1 MNDKKLI
8 AQELAKMGRGGDT
21 MLAHITPHEAKVLK
35 AMGGAG
41 TINPYTGLPEYRFR
55 WKSIV
60 KAIAPVVSIAIAV
73 FAPELIP
80 SIGSSILGTTGTAAG
95 IAEVAAGAAAVSA
108 GTTAAA
114 GGNIEQIAK
123 SAATA
128 AVSVGVGGNVA
139 NAVGTELAKS
149 GVPIEVA
156 KAVASSVGSASAAAA
171 TGGDVANAAA
181 SGLLGSVA
189 KQTYQAIT
197 TQEPAPIETVA
208 PSGIPTGAAAQPT
221 IEQLYQQVLGRA
233 PDPGGLAYWSQYQGD
248 PTAAFVAAAQAER
261 PGAAYTPVQLA
272 AADTGTMTDVSA
284 PTTGVIDQARP
295 RVETFGAGQ
304 PDTLSTEITGVGNVL
319 TDEQIAAQAELNKS
333 SAGLWDKIKNIGA
346 IFSTGTS
353 DPSSPYFSL
362 FGSGA
367 AGGDPQS
374 TFALIAR
381 DDPQKAIVWLQNF
394 TQQVQNDPNLT
405 DAQKQDII
413 TAANTVNTNLQQTV
427 TTAPSGPEVETRP
440 AGGGGTMA
448 ETPIETPTP
457 DTTDKTILDFI
468 AMPGATKVGG
478 GAPTEIADIS
488 RITPTDQTGI
498 SGVGGPGV
506 PGVSTG
512 GVGTDTG
519 VRTGT
524 PGAGG
529 GVGGGVGPGVG
540 PGVGEGEGT
549 GEGAG
554 GEGVGI
560 YTPTTTTTTT
570 ADETKYPIDRIPSDT
585 KLASTRL
592 FTPYRTDLT
601 GLAPIERRKKTE
613 LTEEEGEPVGRWGS
627 ETLRGLLGI

>member
-55 WKSIV
+55 WRSIV
-60 KAIAPVVSIAIAV
+60 RAVAPIVSVAIAV

-261 PGAAYTPVQLA
+261 PGATYTPLEQQIAQTAEQIRTTPQAPGIEVA
-272 AADTGTMTDVSA
+272 AGPSTTATDALPPGTTQVPLSRLGATQISPSDTEAKAIFGEGAGTEA
-284 PTTGVIDQARP
+284 TGVTEATRLPFFEPGELGI
-295 RVETFGAGQ
+295 FG
-304 PDTLSTEITGVGNVL
+304 
-319 TDEQIAAQAELNKS
+319 
-333 SAGLWDKIKNIGA
+333 
-346 IFSTGTS
+346 
-353 DPSSPYFSL
+353 
-362 FGSGA
+362 
-367 AGGDPQS
+367 
-374 TFALIAR
+374 
-381 DDPQKAIVWLQNF
+381 
-394 TQQVQNDPNLT
+394 
-405 DAQKQDII
+405 
-413 TAANTVNTNLQQTV
+413 TVPT
-427 TTAPSGPEVETRP
+427 
-440 AGGGGTMA
+440 GGGARGT
-448 ETPIETPTP
+448 T
-457 DTTDKTILDFI
+457 
-468 AMPGATKVGG
+468 VGG
-478 GAPTEIADIS
+478 GAEGRPIS
-488 RITPTDQTGI
+488 GGFDTGQITPGI
-498 SGVGGPGV
+498 TSAD
-506 PGVSTG
+506 T
-512 GVGTDTG
+512 TDTG
-519 VRTGT
+519 VPSAGITGLPLGGADVTGIGLT
-524 PGAGG
+524 PGTG
-529 GVGGGVGPGVG
+529 GPGPGG
-540 PGVGEGEGT
+540 PGGAGPGGEGEG
-549 GEGAG
+549 EG
-554 GEGVGI
+554 GI
-560 YTPTTTTTTT
+560 GFETLLPTETTDTTTT
-570 ADETKYPIDRIPSDT
+570 DETKYPIDRIPLDT
-585 KLASTRL
+585 RRLASTRL